1 MKMVL
6 RVTTLGLAAACA
18 LVFLVSAV
26 GMAAQSREP
35 WGDSPRALYAMVAD
49 IGLGL
54 GALCLAVTVAQ
65 LRRAAWWRQFVTRW
79 RRLIYLAAAVAVAV
93 PLAMSSSNSLE
104 ASSIGEG
111 GPSLLIVIMGGAGL
125 GVGLAALMTRRIGLG
140 LFAALALGGIL
151 IAVAFATAR

>member
-54 GALCLAVTVAQ
+54 GALCLAVT
-65 LRRAAWWRQFVTRW
+65 
-79 RRLIYLAAAVAVAV
+79 
-93 PLAMSSSNSLE
+93 LAMSSSNSLE